1 MKLRKIEIAGTRQG
15 RRKPNPEE
23 SRIRLEGDGAD
34 DGGTQTEDARLCQSS
49 HHFAGQPIRNGQ
61 ARSTQ
66 SSDHVTAL
74 PHGRSSGSGHSRDSV
89 ANLRRVATEV
99 ERRRAGTVFAG
110 WRLPIPILLI
120 ARLSAVSGART
131 ALDQPRPVVG
141 PRFLDQVRI
150 KRLYRYRQVS
160 RLAR

>member
-1 MKLRKIEIAGTRQG
+1 MRMSDWISDVCSSE
-15 RRKPNPEE
+15 
-23 SRIRLEGDGAD
+23 RLG
-34 DGGTQTEDARLCQSS
+34 QSS
-49 HHFAGQPIRNGQ
+49 HHFAGQPISNGQ
-61 ARSTQ
+61 AHSTQ

-131 ALDQPRPVVG
+131 ALDQPRHVVEIG
-141 PRFLDQVRI
+141 RESWWERGCQYV
-150 KRLYRYRQVS
+150 
-160 RLAR
+160 